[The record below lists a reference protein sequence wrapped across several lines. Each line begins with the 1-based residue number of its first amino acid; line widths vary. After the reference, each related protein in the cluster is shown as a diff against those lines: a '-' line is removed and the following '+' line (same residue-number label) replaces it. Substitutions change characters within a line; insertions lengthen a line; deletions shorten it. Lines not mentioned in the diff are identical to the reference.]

1 MAKEPGKPSDGISA
15 SEPEDARADMWEAT
29 FFSPDGEEVSSQR
42 TSNPEAPPNQDGPQD
57 GPTTIP
63 KPPITTTTPV
73 ISDND
78 PAFQQR
84 LSNEAAASVEDHA
97 DELGEALHT
106 KFMQLLN
113 DKISETDGHLTPA
126 DVVEM
131 GEEFKTQLEDIKTS
145 FLAAVESYTLAR
157 ERSRIDSVR
166 THLFTRL
173 MVRKFEHRLRDERT
187 LKEHP
192 EFLSRRMLPGF
203 GTMLSM
209 MFGKPKLASYEKRI
223 KAVAE
228 RLSHENGGQI
238 DWEQFYREPEIK
250 KLALRAEIEI
260 AQNFQ
265 NINKRMD
272 WMVAMINSNLI
283 PADDQWIGSE
293 WAFNDTAAAKLLTSL
308 FVDLR
313 AALKNPNARQRFSE
327 TLGAD
332 AVVTLDQVA
341 LRFC

>member
-1 MAKEPGKPSDGISA
+1 MAR
-15 SEPEDARADMWEAT
+15 EPENPNNDTGSSESDDARSDLKEAT
-29 FFSPDGEEVSSQR
+29 FFSPDGKEVGSQR
-42 TSNPEAPPNQDGPQD
+42 ATNPETPPTQDGPA
-57 GPTTIP
+57 TIT
-63 KPPITTTTPV
+63 KPSIATAASAS
-73 ISDND
+73 SDDD
-78 PAFQQR
+78 PALQQR
-84 LSNEAAASVEDHA
+84 LSKEAAASVDDHA
-97 DELGEALHT
+97 DDLGEALHA

-113 DKISETDGHLTPA
+113 NKISETGGHLTPS
-126 DVVEM
+126 DVEEM
-131 GEEFKTQLEDIKTS
+131 GEEFKIHIEDIKTA

-173 MVRKFEHRLRDERT
+173 MVRKFEHRLRDENT
-187 LKEHP
+187 LKQHP

-203 GTMLSM
+203 GIMLSM

-228 RLSHENGGQI
+228 RLSHESGGQI
-238 DWEQFYREPEIK
+238 DWDQFYREPEIK

-265 NINKRMD
+265 NIDKRKD

-283 PADDQWIGSE
+283 PSDDQWGGAE
-293 WAFNDTAAAKLLTSL
+293 WTFNDDAATKLLTSL

-327 TLGAD
+327 TLDAD
-332 AVVTLDQVA
+332 TIVTLDQVA
-341 LRFC
+341 QRFS